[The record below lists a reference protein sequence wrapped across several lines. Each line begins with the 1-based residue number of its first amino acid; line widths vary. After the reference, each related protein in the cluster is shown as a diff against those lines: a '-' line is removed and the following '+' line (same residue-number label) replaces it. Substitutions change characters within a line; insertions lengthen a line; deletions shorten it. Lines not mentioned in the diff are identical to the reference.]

1 MIKCEINIVST
12 YMYRVSTLNQHI
24 FIISFY
30 QSLFDSQV
38 AEVGEELVVTQT
50 GEEVEQHS
58 GEEEVEVVAGTKHH
72 IRVEGVGGQLG
83 HLLGEEDLCLVLWE
97 DLHQLGDL
105 SPNRHPPYK
114 PLFLLKKLMTWRSSV
129 WVKQSEFMQSKLR
142 SA

>member
-1 MIKCEINIVST
+1 MAV
-12 YMYRVSTLNQHI
+12 
-24 FIISFY
+24 
-30 QSLFDSQV
+30 
-38 AEVGEELVVTQT
+38 VGEELLVTQT

-58 GEEEVEVVAGTKHH
+58 GEEEGVEVVAGTKHH
-72 IRVEGVGGQLG
+72 IRVEGVGEQLG

-97 DLHQLGDL
+97 DLHLADQLGDP

-142 SA
+142 SD

>member
-1 MIKCEINIVST
+1 M
-12 YMYRVSTLNQHI
+12 
-24 FIISFY
+24 
-30 QSLFDSQV
+30 
-38 AEVGEELVVTQT
+38 VGEELVVTHT
-50 GEEVEQHS
+50 GEEGEQHS

-97 DLHQLGDL
+97 DLHQLGDP

-129 WVKQSEFMQSKLR
+129 WVKQLEFMQSKLR
-142 SA
+142 SD